1 MLPDP
6 WYGPETTCEETFG
19 THGVACI
26 SGRNTS
32 SVGSVGFWGAKRDDD
47 MDKHER
53 KREAREVHTPGVEV
67 RNGSGSGIDD
77 DSIIA
82 SSAIALSA
90 LLRFRRR
97 M

>member
-1 MLPDP
+1 
-6 WYGPETTCEETFG
+6 
-19 THGVACI
+19 
-26 SGRNTS
+26 
-32 SVGSVGFWGAKRDDD
+32 